1 MQHRVSLRE
10 EIMIS
15 REANMPRK
23 AMRVAIPLFVEI
35 GGQTYAARDWSTTG
49 IGLSEL
55 AATPKPGEVVHARLS
70 FPMLESTLLIPVQ
83 LVYRSA
89 HDGVHG
95 FEFHDLSPRN
105 RRILRHYIELSL
117 DGKLGDVEDIV
128 AAAALP
134 GSDAPPQAPL
144 MLGAPVAASAGS
156 RRTRLAGSVLAGLA
170 VLAAAAGIGYYN
182 LTYQLEGTGFVSGS
196 ITRVTAN
203 NDGQLSR
210 MLVEP
215 GTKVEPNTPLFS
227 VENPSLRNEIEAM
240 EQHLGQLATQQAR
253 LTGARRS
260 AEAGLLQTL
269 ATRLEHARERAGE
282 RAQALRFGR
291 DHAARHAAGGQPG
304 AGHAAELPAAG
315 GRRRHPHPDARQLG
329 RADPAA
335 HGPRHQ
341 EDAAGAPGSRA
352 GGALAG
358 ARPRLHGRS
367 PGWRVRLGARPGGAA
382 GSRRHAQRAAAHAER
397 GRAQAALGMP
407 ATIYVPFEDRKYEAK
422 VAAVGLSAASASA
435 AVTQEGG
442 LNETLVKL
450 DFHDRKVRLPAN
462 ARVNVWIR
470 NPALPWS

>member
-1 MQHRVSLRE
+1 
-10 EIMIS
+10 MIS

-35 GGQTYAARDWSTTG
+35 DGRTHAARDWSTTG
-49 IGLSEL
+49 VGLSDL
-55 AATPKPGEVVHARLS
+55 ALIPTPGDVVHARLS

-83 LVYRSA
+83 LVYRSV

-95 FEFHDLSPRN
+95 FEFHDLSQRN

-134 GSDAPPQAPL
+134 VGDAPLQAPL
-144 MLGAPVAASAGS
+144 MLGAPAEASAGS
-156 RRTRLAGSVLAGLA
+156 RRTRLVGSALAGLA

-203 NDGQLSR
+203 NDGQLGR

-215 GTKVEPNTPLFS
+215 GTRVEPNTPLFA
-227 VENPSLRNEIEAM
+227 VENPNLRNEIEAM
-240 EQHLGQLATQQAR
+240 EQQLGVVASQQAR
-253 LTGARRS
+253 LAGARRS

-269 ATRLEHARERAGE
+269 RRDMSTREGELANARKLYESGVITQRDMLLVANQVQDTRVNYLRQVADGATRTQTLDNSDEVARLRMDLASKKMLLARQEAERVV
-282 RAQALRFGR
+282 RSPVRGR
-291 DHAARHAAGGQPG
+291 VYTVDRQPG
-304 AGHAAELPAAG
+304 EFVS
-315 GRRRHPHPDARQLG
+315 ARDPVVLLE
-329 RADPAA
+329 ADVTPSVLWRM
-335 HGPRHQ
+335 PN
-341 EDAAGAPGSRA
+341 EDALKLR
-352 GGALAG
+352 
-358 ARPRLHGRS
+358 
-367 PGWRVRLGARPGGAA
+367 
-382 GSRRHAQRAAAHAER
+382 
-397 GRAQAALGMP
+397 LGMP
-407 ATIYVPFEDRKYEAK
+407 ATVYVPFEDRKYEAR
-422 VAAVGLSAASASA
+422 VSAVGLSAATASA

-450 DFHDRKVRLPAN
+450 DFQDRKVRLPAN